1 MANYLNVRARLI
13 KEMAE
18 ILKERQKS
26 GMHSCSFSPAI
37 LSSMLAIS
45 HKIKILKGKRG
56 KSLPNADE
64 KERESGVAERAEK
77 EKEAEESASEEGEVL
92 HRFQIPESYIEEERY
107 FVNEPFAFVS
117 SIMRGRWKDATFK
130 GAIGESG

>member
-1 MANYLNVRARLI
+1 
-13 KEMAE
+13 MAE
-18 ILKERQKS
+18 ILKKRRKS
-26 GMHSCSFSPAI
+26 GMHSCSFSPTT

-64 KERESGVAERAEK
+64 KERESGVAEHAEK

-92 HRFQIPESYIEEERY
+92 HRFKIPEGYMEEERY
-107 FVNEPFAFVS
+107 FVNEPFVFVS
-117 SIMRGRWKDATFK
+117 SIKRRRLKDATFK